1 MTDDATGQGAEFRP
15 GGRHGAAGR
24 QRDKLRRQRDDR
36 RQRRNLLEK
45 IQLRRARATAA
56 TPFVITDTATGEV
69 LRVPTEVLVRAADVA
84 PGTDGAAVVR
94 DAEFGTDPVECLD
107 GRVVRVSQ
115 EGASPAQ
122 VRKLKEDLGRAGV
135 AASFAYVTPNQVI
148 MKADATPERAQEAPP
163 SRPSASPAAA
173 DQAPVKVAI
182 LDTGISRRG
191 RDQDGSDGWLAGLTV
206 TEETRDPLDVFPENG
221 LLDFSAGH
229 GTFVAGLY
237 EQVDPGLDVHIH
249 RVLDSDGIVSEVD
262 VACALVAC
270 VRELTD
276 GDRLLVNL
284 SLGTETEDRE
294 PPLALSVALDMVR
307 EIAAAKDAEVL
318 LVAAAGNDGPGSEPC
333 WPAAFAGDGASDVVA
348 VAALDDAGEPAEW
361 STRGDWVTCS
371 AVGEA
376 VMSTFVEGREDPDL
390 DPAPEAFGK
399 NAWAYWT
406 GTSFAAPKVAAR
418 IAHRAQTHG
427 GSLAAALAHV
437 LSTHARQRQGAEGY
451 GTLLDF

>member
-1 MTDDATGQGAEFRP
+1 MTDDATGHGGGFRP

-45 IQLRRARATAA
+45 IQQRRAQATAA
-56 TPFVITDTATGEV
+56 TRFVITDTAAGEV

-84 PGTDGAAVVR
+84 PGTAGADVVR
-94 DAEFGTDPVECLD
+94 DARFGTDPVECLD
-107 GRVVRVSQ
+107 GRVVRVSR

-122 VRKLKEDLGRAGV
+122 VRKLKEDLGEAGV

-148 MKADATPERAQEAPP
+148 MKADATPERAQESPP
-163 SRPSASPAAA
+163 DRPPASPVAG
-173 DQAPVKVAI
+173 DRAPVKVAI
-182 LDTGISRRG
+182 LDTGISRKG
-191 RDQDGSDGWLAGLTV
+191 REAGDSDGWLAGLPV

-270 VRELTD
+270 VRELDD

-307 EIAAAKDAEVL
+307 EIAAAKHAEVL
-318 LVAAAGNDGPGSEPC
+318 LVAAAGNHGPGSEPC

-348 VAALDDAGEPAEW
+348 VAALDDAGEPADW

-376 VMSTFVEGREDPDL
+376 VMSTFVEGSEDPDL
-390 DPAPEAFGK
+390 DPDPEAFGT

-406 GTSFAAPKVAAR
+406 GTSFAVPKVAAR
-418 IAHRAQTHG
+418 IAHRAQSHG
-427 GSLAAALAHV
+427 GSLADALGYV
-437 LSTHARQRQGAEGY
+437 LETSGRGNDSGY